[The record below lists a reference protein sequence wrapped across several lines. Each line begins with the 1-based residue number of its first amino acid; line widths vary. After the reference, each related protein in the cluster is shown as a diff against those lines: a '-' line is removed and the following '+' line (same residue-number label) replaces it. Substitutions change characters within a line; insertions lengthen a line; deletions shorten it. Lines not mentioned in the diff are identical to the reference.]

1 MRFRKFLPI
10 VLGLFIS
17 TTSFSQNISQAI
29 SLFKNLEYD
38 KAAKIFS
45 AVTKGQSQYAESRY
59 YLGQIENGKQS
70 FGDAQEYLQQAIQ
83 ANGSVAKYHT
93 AAINV
98 YLQQMAGAN
107 MLKQMSLASKLK
119 THMEEAVR
127 LNPNDMN
134 SSLMLVGFYKQAP
147 SVMGG
152 GASKADELAKSIFN
166 RSNAEGYL
174 AQALIAQMDKDAGKA
189 VQCYQKAIEASPD
202 SLRYKYSLAQFY
214 LSQSQTQKALAVV
227 EQALQSHPNSRELL
241 LQIGRFYA
249 ISDVKEKDKGVA
261 VLKSY
266 IDSSKSK
273 PDFALADA
281 YYYLGLIEKKKENTP
296 QANAHFKYAL
306 SVNPYHKGSKKELNN
321 L

>member
-1 MRFRKFLPI
+1 MKFCKFIPL

-17 TTSFSQNISQAI
+17 TISLSQNLSQAI

-38 KAAKIFS
+38 EATKIFYK
-45 AVTKGQSQYAESRY
+45 VTENQSQYAESRY
-59 YLGQIENGKQS
+59 YLGQIEMGKQNY
-70 FGDAQEYLQQAIQ
+70 GKAQEYLQQAISS
-83 ANGSVAKYHT
+83 NKEVAKYHST
-93 AAINV
+93 LVTV
-98 YLQQMAGAN
+98 YLQQMAGAS

-147 SVMGG
+147 SIMGG
-152 GASKADELAKSIFN
+152 GVSKADELAKSIFN
-166 RSNAEGYL
+166 RSKAEGYL
-174 AQALIAQMDKDAGKA
+174 AQAIIAQMDKDVDKA
-189 VQCYQKAIEASPD
+189 IQCYKKSIEASPD

-227 EQALQSHPNSRELL
+227 EQALQSHPSSRELL

-249 ISDVKEKDKGVA
+249 ISDVKDNDKGVK
-261 VLKSY
+261 VLKSF

-281 YYYLGLIEKKKENTP
+281 YYYLGLIEKKKENTQ

-306 SVNPYHKGSKKELNN
+306 SVNPYHKGSKKELDK